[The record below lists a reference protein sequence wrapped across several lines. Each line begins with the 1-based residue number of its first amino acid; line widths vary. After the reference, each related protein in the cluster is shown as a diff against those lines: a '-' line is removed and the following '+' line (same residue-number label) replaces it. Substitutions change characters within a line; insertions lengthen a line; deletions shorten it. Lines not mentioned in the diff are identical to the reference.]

1 MRVDFGEHVHHI
13 VLWLKPEDSLR
24 LLAGDLVVPEVLK
37 VLDFD
42 PDFIAGQF
50 FNSFLDHVADSADG
64 VVVGDQVKDA
74 VDALMGLDGPEVA
87 PDRVAD
93 VEEGP
98 PDRGV
103 VDGDLSFESSRSCT
117 LC

>member
-1 MRVDFGEHVHHI
+1 MDFGEHVHHI
-13 VLWLKPEDSLR
+13 VLGLKPEDSPR
-24 LLAGDLVVPEVLK
+24 LLPGDLVVPEVLK

-42 PDFIAGQF
+42 RDLLAGQF
-50 FNSFLDHVADSADG
+50 LNSFLDHVADGADG
-64 VVVGDQVKDA
+64 VVVGDQVEDA
-74 VDALMGLDGPEVA
+74 VDALVGLDGPEVA

-103 VDGDLSFESSRSCT
+103 VNGDLSFESSRSCT
-117 LC
+117 SC